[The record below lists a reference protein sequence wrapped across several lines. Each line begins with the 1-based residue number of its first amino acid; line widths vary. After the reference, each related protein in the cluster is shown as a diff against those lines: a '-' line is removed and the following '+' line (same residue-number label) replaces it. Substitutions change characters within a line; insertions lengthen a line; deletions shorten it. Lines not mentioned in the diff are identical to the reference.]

1 MEKRAKIQMGGK
13 SEDKIVEW
21 WGLEFKVSLL
31 SAVAAKFEFRLL
43 WIFFLRGVRV
53 LFFATKFWIR
63 TLLYLGFPCKG
74 TNIILIKLNRI
85 LIYFVD
91 YTVSSVI
98 PFIHYA
104 LKKLVKQ

>member
-43 WIFFLRGVRV
+43 WFFFFQGGEGVVFCHKV
-53 LFFATKFWIR
+53 L
-63 TLLYLGFPCKG
+63 
-74 TNIILIKLNRI
+74 N
-85 LIYFVD
+85 
-91 YTVSSVI
+91 
-98 PFIHYA
+98 
-104 LKKLVKQ
+104 